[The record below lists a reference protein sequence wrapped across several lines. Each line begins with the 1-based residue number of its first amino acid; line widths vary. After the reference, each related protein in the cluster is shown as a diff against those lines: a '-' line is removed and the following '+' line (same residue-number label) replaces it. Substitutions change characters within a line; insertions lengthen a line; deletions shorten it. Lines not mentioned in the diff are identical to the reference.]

1 MLFYPPGSTTATRVY
16 GQFGSFTT
24 NTANNGGVSAN
35 SLTGPYGVA
44 LDSKGNLYVADV
56 QNFRVLFYSSG
67 STTAT
72 RVYGQFGSFTTN
84 TGNNGGVSANSLLA
98 PFGVALDSSGNLYV
112 ADSAN
117 DRVLF
122 YPSGSTTATQVYGQ
136 GGSFT
141 ANTINNGGVTAN
153 SLYYPTGA
161 ALDSSGNL
169 YVADYQNSRV
179 LFYPSGSTT
188 ATRVYGQGG
197 SFTTNIGNN
206 GGVSANSLG
215 DPTGVALDSSGNL
228 YVADWGNGRVL
239 LYPPTTTPGIYGPV
253 NHSTLTGNS
262 VTFWWVG
269 YSDATAYWVDI
280 GSTMGGNNYYSSG
293 NLGNVYN
300 TTVYTLPTNGT
311 TIYVTLYSL
320 IGSEWIGNPYT
331 YTALNATSGLAVM
344 TTPNPLSGTTVTFN
358 WSADTN
364 ATAYW
369 VDISAVAAGGNDLDS
384 SGNLGNVLTETVYNM
399 PANSTP
405 IYVSLYSYV
414 GGQWLNKPYTYVS
427 GP

>member
-1 MLFYPPGSTTATRVY
+1 VLFYP
-16 GQFGSFTT
+16 
-24 NTANNGGVSAN
+24 
-35 SLTGPYGVA
+35 
-44 LDSKGNLYVADV
+44 
-56 QNFRVLFYSSG
+56 SG

-72 RVYGQFGSFTTN
+72 RVYGQLGSFTTG
-84 TGNNGGVSANSLLA
+84 TQNNGGISANSLYS
-98 PFGVALDSSGNLYV
+98 PTGIALDSSGNLYV
-112 ADSAN
+112 PDG
-117 DRVLF
+117 F
-122 YPSGSTTATQVYGQ
+122 
-136 GGSFT
+136 
-141 ANTINNGGVTAN
+141 
-153 SLYYPTGA
+153 
-161 ALDSSGNL
+161 
-169 YVADYQNSRV
+169 NSRV

-188 ATRVYGQGG
+188 ATRVYGQLG
-197 SFTTNIGNN
+197 SFTTGTQND
-206 GGVSANSLG
+206 GGISANSL
-215 DPTGVALDSSGNL
+215 DDSDCVALDSSGNL
-228 YVADWGNGRVL
+228 YVVDYGNNRVL
-239 LYPPTTTPGIYGPV
+239 MYPPTTTPGIYVPI
-253 NHSTLTGNS
+253 NLSTLTSNS
-262 VTFWWVG
+262 VTFWWAG
-269 YSDATAYWVDI
+269 YPGATAYWLDI

>member
-1 MLFYPPGSTTATRVY
+1 MHFTRGITMTTTASSVGSASPELHTHQCFRNLFASFVGTRNKDIGHKPQPLSGAGLALVFFLAVLALANATPAAAQSTTADVVY

-24 NTANNGGVSAN
+24 NT
-35 SLTGPYGVA
+35 
-44 LDSKGNLYVADV
+44 
-56 QNFRVLFYSSG
+56 
-67 STTAT
+67 
-72 RVYGQFGSFTTN
+72 
-84 TGNNGGVSANSLLA
+84 
-98 PFGVALDSSGNLYV
+98 
-112 ADSAN
+112 
-117 DRVLF
+117 
-122 YPSGSTTATQVYGQ
+122 
-136 GGSFT
+136 
-141 ANTINNGGVTAN
+141 
-153 SLYYPTGA
+153 
-161 ALDSSGNL
+161 
-169 YVADYQNSRV
+169 
-179 LFYPSGSTT
+179 
-188 ATRVYGQGG
+188 
-197 SFTTNIGNN
+197 GNN